1 MTGLE
6 SLGDF
11 ITFDRYEKML
21 SSKERVATTKASY
34 QQEARS
40 RTVVTVD
47 YERKMKQQNKMFKL
61 QSSKIQKLSQRE
73 SKAECSQIHEI
84 KKSLFRVTHLFD
96 EPFDPSYTTTLPS
109 KANEFS

>member
-34 QQEARS
+34 QQEVRS
-40 RTVVTVD
+40 RTIVIVD
-47 YERKMKQQNKMFKL
+47 Y
-61 QSSKIQKLSQRE
+61 
-73 SKAECSQIHEI
+73 
-84 KKSLFRVTHLFD
+84 
-96 EPFDPSYTTTLPS
+96 
-109 KANEFS
+109 